1 MMSIL
6 KLLIMASVLSCFAL
20 PAMAQADKGGSYHY
34 SGGPKSEVPY
44 HPGRKKSARQRNPAP
59 AGATIILAG
68 PNPKCPITS
77 GPRRID
83 WKAPPPRDRFPKWLG
98 PKVGNSR

>member
-44 HPGRKKSARQRNPAP
+44 HPGKKGVGAP
-59 AGATIILAG
+59 KKTGGSHHYLG
-68 PNPKCPITS
+68 EPKS
-77 GPRRID
+77 EVR
-83 WKAPPPRDRFPKWLG
+83 L
-98 PKVGNSR
+98 

>member
-6 KLLIMASVLSCFAL
+6 KLLTMASVLSCLAL
-20 PAMAQADKGGSYHY
+20 PAIAQADKGGSYHY

-44 HPGRKKSARQRNPAP
+44 HPGKKGVGAPKKSSS
-59 AGATIILAG
+59 GGSHHYSAG
-68 PNPKCPITS
+68 PKSKCPITS

-83 WKAPPPRDRFPKWLG
+83 WKAPPPCDRFPKWLG